1 MSDQALINR
10 LQTENAKYAEMLKE
24 NRKIIDNLTSM
35 NVALDKE
42 AASARLIIWAI
53 AHSNGGSYDVPDSS
67 MRMANDAKN
76 ILRSFYDKKKAA
88 TIIQAKT
95 AVGETGR
102 ALKGAGRATP
112 QMPCPIDGNQSAI
125 QPGGAKSRPP
135 SN

>member
-67 MRMANDAKN
+67 MRMANDTKN

-102 ALKGAGRATP
+102 A
-112 QMPCPIDGNQSAI
+112 
-125 QPGGAKSRPP
+125 
-135 SN
+135 